1 MKREKIKIKQ
11 NKNKNKI
18 KIRGNN
24 TFFIY
29 YNDIKSI

>member
-18 KIRGNN
+18 KIGGNN

>member
-11 NKNKNKI
+11 NKNKI
-18 KIRGNN
+18 KIGGNN

>member
-11 NKNKNKI
+11 NKNKNKN